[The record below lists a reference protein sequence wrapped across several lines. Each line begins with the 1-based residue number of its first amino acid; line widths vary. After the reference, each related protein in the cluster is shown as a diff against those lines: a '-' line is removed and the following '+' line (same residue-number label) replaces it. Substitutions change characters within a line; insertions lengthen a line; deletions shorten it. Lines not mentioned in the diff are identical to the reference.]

1 MLKKILVTASV
12 VLMLSGCAST
22 KKHDVEA
29 ETLDAMNSELEKLSI
44 DKVYF
49 GFDKSEISKSDLE
62 TLKKQAD
69 WLKNNSTVDVEVEG
83 HCDSRGTVDYNL
95 ALGERRAHSVKKYL
109 VQVHGINSERVGTIS
124 YGKER
129 PAVLGDNEEAF
140 ALNRR
145 GVTVI
150 VKK

>member
-1 MLKKILVTASV
+1 MLKKILVTASI

-29 ETLDAMNSELEKLSI
+29 EALDAMNSELEKLSI

-49 GFDKSEISKSDLE
+49 DFDKSSLSKSELE
-62 TLKKQAD
+62 TLTKQAE
-69 WLKNNSTVDVEVEG
+69 WLKNNATVDVEIEG
-83 HCDSRGTVDYNL
+83 HCDPRGTVDYNI

-109 VQVHGINSERVGTIS
+109 VQVEGISSERVGTIS

-129 PAVLGDNEEAF
+129 LAALGDSQEAF

-145 GVTVI
+145 AVTVI